1 MRIRNRRFW
10 LTMLC
15 MRKTARTT
23 ARVLDSKLLYSGPIF
38 GVTRDRVLEPGG
50 VESTRDVVTHSGSVV
65 VMPIF
70 PNGDVLLIRQY
81 RHSVK
86 TFLWELV
93 AGRIEKGESALSAA
107 KRELRE
113 ETGYRARRY
122 RKLLHLFPTPG
133 FLSEYLDLFAAEGLA
148 TGAATPEADEK
159 ITARRYKPAEL
170 ERLIRAG
177 ELHDSKS
184 VAGLLYYLHFLRR

>member
-1 MRIRNRRFW
+1 
-10 LTMLC
+10 MLF
-15 MRKTARTT
+15 MRKRESTT
-23 ARVLDSKLLYSGPIF
+23 ARVLDSKILYRGPIF
-38 GVTRDRVLEPGG
+38 GVTRDRVIEPGG
-50 VESTRDVVTHSGSVV
+50 VEAMRDVVTHTGSVV

-93 AGRIEKGESALSAA
+93 AGRIERGESALSAA

-148 TGAATPEADEK
+148 AGAAAPEADEK
-159 ITARRYKPAEL
+159 ITFRRFKPAEL

-177 ELHDSKS
+177 ELHDAKS
-184 VAGLLYYLHFLRR
+184 VAGLLYYLHFLK

>member
-1 MRIRNRRFW
+1 MRIRRNRRFW
-10 LTMLC
+10 LTMLS
-15 MRKTARTT
+15 MRKNARST

-93 AGRIEKGESALSAA
+93 AGRIEKGESALAAA

-148 TGAATPEADEK
+148 AGAATPEADEQ
-159 ITARRYKPAEL
+159 ITARRYKPAEI
-170 ERLIRAG
+170 ERMIRAG
-177 ELHDSKS
+177 QMKDSKS
-184 VAGLLYYLHFLRR
+184 VAGLLYYLHFLK

>member
-1 MRIRNRRFW
+1 MRIRCGRFW
-10 LTMLC
+10 LTMSS
-15 MRKTARTT
+15 MRKDARST

-38 GVTRDRVLEPGG
+38 GVTRDRVIEPGG
-50 VESTRDVVTHSGSVV
+50 VEATRDVVTHSGSVV

-86 TFLWELV
+86 TFLWEFV
-93 AGRIEKGESALSAA
+93 AGRIEHGESAVAAA

-133 FLSEYLDLFAAEGLA
+133 FLSEYLDLFAAEGLPA
-148 TGAATPEADEK
+148 GAATPEADEK
-159 ITARRYKPAEL
+159 KTALPYQPAEL
-170 ERLIRAG
+170 ERLIRTG

-184 VAGLLYYLHFLRR
+184 

>member
-1 MRIRNRRFW
+1 
-10 LTMLC
+10 
-15 MRKTARTT
+15 MRKHTRTT
-23 ARVLDSKLLYSGPIF
+23 ARVLDSKVLYSGPVF
-38 GVTRDRVLEPGG
+38 GVSRDRVIEPGG
-50 VESTRDVVTHSGSVV
+50 VEATRDVVTHSGSVV

-86 TFLWELV
+86 TFIWELV
-93 AGRIEKGESALSAA
+93 AGRIERGESALSAA

-148 TGAATPEADEK
+148 AGAAAPEADEQ
-159 ITARRYKPAEL
+159 ITDTGLP
-170 ERLIRAG
+170 RAPNTP
-177 ELHDSKS
+177 DNY
-184 VAGLLYYLHFLRR
+184 AP

>member
-1 MRIRNRRFW
+1 
-10 LTMLC
+10 
-15 MRKTARTT
+15 MRKTAQKT

-38 GVTRDRVLEPGG
+38 GVRRDRVLEPGG
-50 VESTRDVVTHSGSVV
+50 IESTRDVVTHSGSVV

-93 AGRIEKGESALSAA
+93 AGRIERGESALSAA
-107 KRELRE
+107 KRELRD

-122 RKLLHLFPTPG
+122 YKLLHLFPTPG
-133 FLSEYLDLFAAEGLA
+133 FLSEYLDLFAAEGL
-148 TGAATPEADEK
+148 TPGAATPEADEQ
-159 ITARRYKPAEL
+159 ITSRRVKPAEL

-177 ELHDSKS
+177 EMEDAKS
-184 VAGLLYYLHFLRR
+184 VAGLLYYLHFLRK

>member
-1 MRIRNRRFW
+1 MSF
-10 LTMLC
+10 
-15 MRKTARTT
+15 MRKDARTT
-23 ARVLDSKLLYSGPIF
+23 ARVLDSKVLYSGPVF

-50 VESTRDVVTHSGSVV
+50 VEATRDVVTHSGSVV

-93 AGRIEKGESALSAA
+93 AGRIEHSESALSAA

-148 TGAATPEADEK
+148 ASAAAPEADEK
-159 ITARRYKPAEL
+159 ITARRFKPAEL
-170 ERLIRAG
+170 ERVIRSG
-177 ELHDSKS
+177 ELQDAKS
-184 VAGLLYYLHFLRR
+184 VAGLLYYLHFLRE

>member
-1 MRIRNRRFW
+1 MRVAIGAFW
-10 LTMLC
+10 LTMWF
-15 MRKTARTT
+15 MRKDAHTT
-23 ARVLDSKLLYSGPIF
+23 ARLLDSKVLYSGPIF
-38 GVTRDRVLEPGG
+38 GITRDRVLEPGG
-50 VESTRDVVTHSGSVV
+50 VEATRDVVTHSGSVV

-93 AGRIEKGESALSAA
+93 AGRMERGESALSAA

-133 FLSEYLDLFAAEGLA
+133 FLSEYLDLFSAEGLA
-148 TGAATPEADEK
+148 AGVAAPEADEK
-159 ITARRYKPAEL
+159 ITARRFKPAEL
-170 ERLIRAG
+170 ERLIGAG
-177 ELHDSKS
+177 KLQDAKS
-184 VAGLLYYLHFLRR
+184 VAGLLYYLHFNRR

>member
-1 MRIRNRRFW
+1 
-10 LTMLC
+10 MLF
-15 MRKTARTT
+15 MRKRESTT
-23 ARVLDSKLLYSGPIF
+23 ARVLDSKILYSGPVF
-38 GVTRDRVLEPGG
+38 GVSRDRVIEPGG
-50 VESTRDVVTHSGSVV
+50 VEATRDVVTHSGSVV

-70 PNGDVLLIRQY
+70 PDGDVLLIRQY

-93 AGRIEKGESALSAA
+93 AGRIEHGESALVAA

-113 ETGYRARRY
+113 ETGFRARRY

-148 TGAATPEADEK
+148 EGAATPEADEK
-159 ITARRYKPAEL
+159 ITARRFRPTEI
-170 ERLIRAG
+170 ERMIRDGQMEDA
-177 ELHDSKS
+177 KS
-184 VAGLLYYLHFLRR
+184 VAGLLYYLHFLK

>member
-1 MRIRNRRFW
+1 MPP
-10 LTMLC
+10 MP
-15 MRKTARTT
+15 KSPRTH
-23 ARVLDSKLLYSGPIF
+23 AKVLDSKILFTGPVF
-38 GVTRDRVLEPGG
+38 GVRRDRVSEPGG
-50 VESTRDVVTHSGSVV
+50 VETTRDVVTHSGSVV

-81 RHSVK
+81 RHSVG
-86 TFLWELV
+86 TYLWELV
-93 AGRIEKGESALSAA
+93 AGRIDPGESSLYAA

-133 FLSEYLDLFAAEGLA
+133 FLSEFLDLYAAEGLIA
-148 TGAATPEADEK
+148 GAPNPEDDEK
-159 ITARRYKPAEL
+159 ITSRRFTSTEL

-177 ELHDSKS
+177 KLHDAKS
-184 VAGLLYYLHFLRR
+184 VAAILYYLHYDR

>member
-1 MRIRNRRFW
+1 MRIRNRGFW
-10 LTMLC
+10 LTMTS
-15 MRKTARTT
+15 MTKTAQST

-38 GVTRDRVLEPGG
+38 GVTRDRVIEPGG
-50 VESTRDVVTHSGSVV
+50 VEATRDVVTHSGSVV

-93 AGRIEKGESALSAA
+93 AGRIEYGESALAAA

-113 ETGYRARRY
+113 ETGFRARRY

-148 TGAATPEADEK
+148 AGAATPEADEQ
-159 ITARRYKPAEL
+159 ITARRFKAAEI
-170 ERLIRAG
+170 ERMIRAG
-177 ELHDSKS
+177 EMQDSKS
-184 VAGLLYYLHFLRR
+184 VAGLLYYLHFLK

>member
-1 MRIRNRRFW
+1 MRIRNRGFW
-10 LTMLC
+10 LTMTS
-15 MRKTARTT
+15 MTKTAQTT

-38 GVTRDRVLEPGG
+38 GVTRDRVIEPGG
-50 VESTRDVVTHSGSVV
+50 VEATRDVVTHSGSVV

-93 AGRIEKGESALSAA
+93 AGRIEYGESALAAA

-113 ETGYRARRY
+113 ETGFRARRY

-148 TGAATPEADEK
+148 AGAATPEADEQ
-159 ITARRYKPAEL
+159 ITARRFKAAEI
-170 ERLIRAG
+170 ERMIRAG
-177 ELHDSKS
+177 EMQDSKS
-184 VAGLLYYLHFLRR
+184 VAGLLYYLHFLK

>member
-1 MRIRNRRFW
+1 MRIRNRGFW
-10 LTMLC
+10 LTMTS
-15 MRKTARTT
+15 MTKTAQST

-38 GVTRDRVLEPGG
+38 GVTRDRVIEPGG
-50 VESTRDVVTHSGSVV
+50 VEATRDVVTHSGSVV

-93 AGRIEKGESALSAA
+93 AGRIEHGESALSAA

-113 ETGYRARRY
+113 ETGFRARRY

-148 TGAATPEADEK
+148 AGAATPEADEQ
-159 ITARRYKPAEL
+159 ITARRFKAAEI
-170 ERLIRAG
+170 ERMIRAG
-177 ELHDSKS
+177 KMQDSKS
-184 VAGLLYYLHFLRR
+184 VAGLLYYLHFLK

>member
-1 MRIRNRRFW
+1 
-10 LTMLC
+10 
-15 MRKTARTT
+15 MRKNARGT
-23 ARVLDSKLLYSGPIF
+23 ARVLDSKLLYDGPIF
-38 GVTRDRVLEPGG
+38 GVRRDRVVEPGG

-70 PNGDVLLIRQY
+70 PNGDLLLIRQY

-93 AGRIEKGESALSAA
+93 AGRIERGESALLAA

-133 FLSEYLDLFAAEGLA
+133 FLSEYLDLFAAEGLSE
-148 TGAATPEADEK
+148 GAAAPEADEQ
-159 ITARRYKPAEL
+159 IAARRFKPAEV
-170 ERLIRAG
+170 ERMIRAG
-177 ELHDSKS
+177 QMEDAKS
-184 VAGLLYYLHFLRR
+184 VAGLLYYLHFLR